1 MDNGRGRVPTSLVA
15 PVGQAVATMLPA
27 GIDRFAVIQ
36 AGRVPTA
43 SIPVIIKRC
52 AAMVM
57 FGQYNGRI
65 ISGADAHCREISKN
79 SYPSSG
85 AASSYPPSIFLK
97 RITAMAF

>member
-27 GIDRFAVIQ
+27 GIDRFAAIQ
-36 AGRVPTA
+36 AGRVPAA
-43 SIPVIIKRC
+43 SIPDIIKRC
-52 AAMVM
+52 ASMVM

-65 ISGADAHCREISKN
+65 ISGADARCRKISKN
-79 SYPSSG
+79 SYPSG
-85 AASSYPPSIFLK
+85 GGASSYPANIYLR